1 MALFD
6 FEGVDHMSETL
17 PAGPHGRC
25 RALTASLHQ
34 AIIAETLLLQSQIEH
49 GLPVKA
55 RARILGADGDWH
67 VPIPDRDHYGLNV
80 NYAMRL
86 KLARE
91 FVFVDHNP
99 DLDCVYAY
107 GMGRTCDA
115 GLGVYIETWTEAQA
129 YIPSDELVAV
139 LRSWIPAVISEI
151 PAEDLEIA
159 ETAFGPGGFLE
170 LTLVGP
176 RRHHSIARA

>member
-1 MALFD
+1 
-6 FEGVDHMSETL
+6 MSDSILANPTL
-17 PAGPHGRC
+17 VN
-25 RALTASLHQ
+25 RALTPSLRQ

-49 GLPVKA
+49 GLPVKT

-67 VPIPDRDHYGLNV
+67 VPLPVLENCGINV

-91 FVFVDHNP
+91 FVFVGHNP
-99 DLDCVYAY
+99 DLDSVFAY

-139 LRSWIPAVISEI
+139 LRTWIPAVISEI

-170 LTLVGP
+170 LTPVGP